1 MKNSSKATGKKRKGK
16 RQKRQKIKSALTRV
30 VQKESDY
37 RQQKREDKKKSTTKE
52 TQRKENNNPGM
63 IRENKPSSFQKE
75 TDKKRR
81 RELAS
86 KRREVKDD
94 TKEREKARY
103 IHLQPV
109 SLHGPE
115 RWGRTAG
122 KTAVSSRAGHARGSR
137 QSGWS

>member
-1 MKNSSKATGKKRKGK
+1 MKNSSKVTGKKRKGK
-16 RQKRQKIKSALTRV
+16 WQKIKSALTQV

-37 RQQKREDKKKSTTKE
+37 RQQKRKDKKTTKE